1 MTLDMGLFF
10 GLCLFVAFYI
20 GRKYEA
26 ELAKKYIS
34 VVLHAM
40 NDDMDGEVEKWFD
53 TKKLE
58 IMQRRART

>member
-1 MTLDMGLFF
+1 MTIDMGLFF

-26 ELAKKYIS
+26 ALAKRYINA
-34 VVLHAM
+34 VLFAM

-58 IMQRRART
+58 IMKRRART

>member
-20 GRKYEA
+20 GRKYE
-26 ELAKKYIS
+26 EGLARRYFLA
-34 VVLHAM
+34 VMGEM

-53 TKKLE
+53 AKKLE